1 MTMETDEEL
10 RQEFVLEAKA
20 HLAAMEEALLRLE
33 KHSADEEA
41 VRVILRGAHSIK
53 GTAGFFSME
62 ALVRVAHSL
71 ESFLGALRER
81 QAIVTSPMMDALLSV
96 LDALHKLLQEPPD
109 IVLPPDMEE
118 ALKKLHG
125 QLDDE
130 PSLAPFNAAKF
141 AEEKAEA
148 AILGEGPSFLGNTD
162 EYVRVNKRIL
172 NDLLA
177 LTGEMVLRRN
187 QLLRLSQQRHTTP
200 QLEAV
205 SNGIDELTT
214 QLQKKVLQTR
224 MQPMGGILNKFPR
237 IVRDLSRK
245 LGKEVS
251 LHLAGLEVE
260 LDRSMIEALMD
271 PMNHLIRNAL
281 DHGIEAPSMRRKL
294 KKSSQASLAIRAYHE
309 SERVVIEVSDDGRG
323 ISLKRIKETAVQ
335 KGFATEKELELL
347 SPGQLLRFVLHP
359 AFSTAQTVTALSG
372 RGVGLDVVKA
382 NIEKIGGK
390 IEIESHEG
398 QGTTFR
404 LVLPL
409 TLAIISAFIV
419 LSQGQTFAIPQANVR
434 ELVLILPDSGRDK
447 RLEKVNGKPVLRLR
461 GQCMPLLY
469 LRELLGEDNAGETL
483 SADEYMRILVVKAGT
498 QVYALAVDSVYDT
511 EEVLV
516 KSVPE
521 VMKSRKIYSGLT
533 VLGDGNVAM
542 ILDAEGLCLE
552 AGLALGEKKLVTAE
566 AFAPE
571 LAEQEETYLLLFQCS
586 GPEWLAADLS
596 FVARIEEISPEQL
609 QEVGGKQYALLQGET
624 LRVFQPEE
632 YLPFASREL
641 VQDKLYVIV
650 TKKLH
655 AKVGFLASFIHDAI
669 RLPLVLD
676 EHGVQGSG
684 IIGSAQVDGR
694 IVTVL
699 DLHSLVMY
707 AAPEYNKRI
716 GLPEAV
722 FYKTQDRKARILL
735 AEDSPVFAR
744 LVQNCLASAGYTVK
758 IAENGKR
765 AWSYLQEEPFDVLIS
780 DMEMPELD
788 GLELIALLRSQER
801 LKDMPAV
808 ALTSLADEE
817 HRTQAL
823 QAGFDR
829 YLVKLDRRELLET
842 LQELRLESAREV
854 QDGGEA

>member
-10 RQEFVLEAKA
+10 RQEFVLEAEA

-71 ESFLGALRER
+71 ESFLGAIRER
-81 QAIVTSPMMDALLSV
+81 QAIVTSAMMDVLLDV
-96 LDALHKLLQEPPD
+96 LDALHKLLQSPAEIALTSD
-109 IVLPPDMEE
+109 VEVLLKRLQEQLEE
-118 ALKKLHG
+118 K
-125 QLDDE
+125 
-130 PSLAPFNAAKF
+130 PSLASNCPGVVEVEK
-141 AEEKAEA
+141 EE
-148 AILGEGPSFLGNTD
+148 IGEGLSLLSNTD

-187 QLLRLSQQRHTTP
+187 QLLRLSQQMQTSP

-245 LGKEVS
+245 LGKEVT
-251 LHLAGLEVE
+251 LHLSGLEVE

-281 DHGIEAPSMRRKL
+281 DHGIEAPNMRRKL
-294 KKSSQASLAIRAYHE
+294 EKSSQASLEIRAYHE
-309 SERVVIEVSDDGRG
+309 SERVVIEVSDDGQG
-323 ISLKRIKETAVQ
+323 ISLERIKETAVQ

-347 SPGQLLRFVLHP
+347 SSGQLLRFVLHP
-359 AFSTAQTVTALSG
+359 AFSTAQTVTDLSG

-390 IEIESHEG
+390 IEIESQEG

-469 LRELLGEDNAGETL
+469 LRELLGETRVNESV
-483 SADEYMRILVVKAGT
+483 SADEYVRILVLKAGV
-498 QVYALAVDSVYDT
+498 QEYALAVDSVYDT

-516 KSVPE
+516 KPVPE

-566 AFAPE
+566 AFVSE
-571 LAEQEETYLLLFQCS
+571 LAEQEEMYLLLFQCC
-586 GPEWLAADLS
+586 GPERLAADLS
-596 FVARIEEISPEQL
+596 FVARIEEISREQL

-624 LRVFQPEE
+624 LRVFWPEE
-632 YLPFASREL
+632 YLPFANRTLE
-641 VQDKLYVIV
+641 QEKLYVIV

-655 AKVGFLASFIHDAI
+655 AKVGFLASIIHDAI

-684 IIGSAQVDGR
+684 IVGSTQIDGR

-699 DLHSLVMY
+699 DLHSLVVY
-707 AAPEYNKRI
+707 AAPEYNENI
-716 GLPEAV
+716 GLPTEIV
-722 FYKTQDRKARILL
+722 GNQKDRKVRILL

-744 LVQNCLASAGYTVK
+744 VVQSCLMSAGYIVK

-765 AWSYLQEEPFDVLIS
+765 AWEYLQEEYFDLLVS

-788 GLELIALLRSQER
+788 GMELIALLRGQEN
-801 LKDMPAV
+801 LKEMPAV
-808 ALTSLADEE
+808 ALTSLTGEE
-817 HRTQAL
+817 HRAQAL

-842 LQELRLESAREV
+842 LQELRLESAQEV
-854 QDGGEA
+854 HDGSEA

>member
-20 HLAAMEEALLRLE
+20 HLAAMEEALLKLE

-71 ESFLGALRER
+71 ESFLGAIRER
-81 QAIVTSPMMDALLSV
+81 HTIVTSAMMDVLLDV
-96 LDALHKLLQEPPD
+96 LDALHKLLQSPAEIALTPD
-109 IVLPPDMEE
+109 IEVLLKRLQEQLEE
-118 ALKKLHG
+118 R
-125 QLDDE
+125 
-130 PSLAPFNAAKF
+130 PSLTSGYPGVVE
-141 AEEKAEA
+141 EEKEEV
-148 AILGEGPSFLGNTD
+148 GEGLSLLSNAD

-187 QLLRLSQQRHTTP
+187 QLLRLSQQMQTSP
-200 QLEAV
+200 PLEAV

-245 LGKEVS
+245 LGKEVA
-251 LHLAGLEVE
+251 LHLSGLEVE

-294 KKSSQASLAIRAYHE
+294 KKNSQASLEIRAYHE
-309 SERVVIEVSDDGRG
+309 SERVVIEVSDDGQG
-323 ISLKRIKETAVQ
+323 ISLERIRETALQ

-359 AFSTAQTVTALSG
+359 AFSTAQTVTDLSG

-390 IEIESHEG
+390 IEIESQEG
-398 QGTTFR
+398 RGTTFR

-469 LRELLGEDNAGETL
+469 LRELLGEAGASENVST
-483 SADEYMRILVVKAGT
+483 DEYVRILVVKAGT

-516 KSVPE
+516 KPVPE

-552 AGLALGEKKLVTAE
+552 AGLTLGEKSLVTPQAI
-566 AFAPE
+566 APE
-571 LAEQEETYLLLFQCS
+571 LVAQEETYLLFFQCS

-596 FVARIEEISPEQL
+596 FVARIEEISREQL

-624 LRVFQPEE
+624 LRVFWPEE
-632 YLPFASREL
+632 YLPFANKTLE
-641 VQDKLYVIV
+641 QEKLYVIV

-655 AKVGFLASFIHDAI
+655 AKVGFLASVIHDAI

-676 EHGVQGSG
+676 EHGVQGNG
-684 IIGSAQVDGR
+684 IVGSTQIDGR
-694 IVTVL
+694 IATVL
-699 DLHSLVMY
+699 DFHSLVVY
-707 AAPEYNKRI
+707 AAPEYNENI
-716 GLPEAV
+716 GLPTEMV
-722 FYKTQDRKARILL
+722 GKQKDQKVRILL

-744 LVQNCLASAGYTVK
+744 VVQNCLISAGYMVK

-765 AWSYLQEEPFDVLIS
+765 AWEYLQEEYFDLLVS
-780 DMEMPELD
+780 DMEMPEMD
-788 GLELIALLRSQER
+788 GLELIALLRRQET
-801 LKDMPAV
+801 LKEMPAL
-808 ALTSLADEE
+808 ALTSLTGEK
-817 HRTQAL
+817 HRAQAL
-823 QAGFDR
+823 QAGFDC
-829 YLVKLDRRELLET
+829 YLVKLDRKELLES
-842 LQELRLESAREV
+842 LRRLLSQSAREV
-854 QDGGEA
+854 HDGSEA

>member
-10 RQEFVLEAKA
+10 RREFVLEAEA
-20 HLAAMEEALLRLE
+20 HLAAMEEALLKLE

-71 ESFLGALRER
+71 ESFLGAIRER
-81 QAIVTSPMMDALLSV
+81 HTIVTSAMMDVLLDV
-96 LDALHKLLQEPPD
+96 LDALHKLLQSPAEIALTPD
-109 IVLPPDMEE
+109 IEVLLKRLQEQLEE
-118 ALKKLHG
+118 K
-125 QLDDE
+125 
-130 PSLAPFNAAKF
+130 PSLTSGYPGVVE
-141 AEEKAEA
+141 EEKEEV
-148 AILGEGPSFLGNTD
+148 GEGLSLLSNAD

-281 DHGIEAPSMRRKL
+281 DHGIEEPSMRRKL

-323 ISLKRIKETAVQ
+323 ISLERIKETAVQ
-335 KGFATEKELELL
+335 KGFATEKELERL

-359 AFSTAQTVTALSG
+359 TFSTAQTVTDLSG

-434 ELVLILPDSGRDK
+434 ELVLLLPDSGRDK

-469 LRELLGEDNAGETL
+469 LRELLGEANAGEIG
-483 SADEYMRILVVKAGT
+483 SADEYVRILVVKAGA

-516 KSVPE
+516 KPVPE

-571 LAEQEETYLLLFQCS
+571 RAAQEETYLLLFQCS

-596 FVARIEEISPEQL
+596 FVARIEEISRGQL

-632 YLPFASREL
+632 YLPFASNEL
-641 VQDKLYVIV
+641 AQEKLYVIV

-655 AKVGFLASFIHDAI
+655 AKVGFLASVIHDAI
-669 RLPLVLD
+669 RLPLRLD
-676 EHGVQGSG
+676 EHGVQGNG
-684 IIGSAQVDGR
+684 IIGSAHVDGR

-707 AAPEYNKRI
+707 AAPEYNEKI
-716 GLPEAV
+716 GLSGAL
-722 FYKTQDRKARILL
+722 FGSQQNQKTRILL

-744 LVQNCLASAGYTVK
+744 LVQNCLTSAGYTVQ
-758 IAENGKR
+758 IAENGKK
-765 AWSYLQEEPFDVLIS
+765 AWTYLQEKHFDVLVS
-780 DMEMPELD
+780 DMEMPGLS
-788 GLELIALLRSQER
+788 GLELIAFLRKQEKI
-801 LKDMPAV
+801 KDMPAI
-808 ALTSLADEE
+808 ALTSLAGEE
-817 HRTQAL
+817 YRTRAL

-829 YLVKLDRRELLET
+829 YLVKLDRKELLET

-854 QDGGEA
+854 QDGSEA